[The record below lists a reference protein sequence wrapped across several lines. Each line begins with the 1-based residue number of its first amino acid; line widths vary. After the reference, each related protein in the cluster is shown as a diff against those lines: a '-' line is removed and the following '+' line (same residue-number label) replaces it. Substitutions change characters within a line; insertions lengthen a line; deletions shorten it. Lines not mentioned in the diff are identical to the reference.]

1 MRRQRLHAI
10 ERSGSVFG
18 LLVANRLAKTL
29 LVSGLSSLMLAGSFS
44 SVWAQQ
50 SSTFPPF
57 DPAKEEQLTDLA
69 IAQVPARVMQT
80 ARATAPDVFFQSA
93 QRFWKDDFLVYRV
106 EGRLYR
112 EVWHLHI
119 RQDGTLLRTE
129 TDFQDD
135 ATPAGRGSK
144 EV

>member
-1 MRRQRLHAI
+1 
-10 ERSGSVFG
+10 
-18 LLVANRLAKTL
+18 
-29 LVSGLSSLMLAGSFS
+29 
-44 SVWAQQ
+44 
-50 SSTFPPF
+50 
-57 DPAKEEQLTDLA
+57 
-69 IAQVPARVMQT
+69 MQT
-80 ARATAPDVFFQSA
+80 AQATAPDVFFQSA